1 MLVVYIIQSFIAIPP
16 HTPLGVGELCRDFMN
31 AIATHSVQA
40 GTCQKVFFF
49 KSGRGVLSTKRYS
62 NYTHCRI
69 DSYSVSN
76 NCYAHS
82 DRDR

>member
-1 MLVVYIIQSFIAIPP
+1 MQSVIAIPP
-16 HTPLGVGELCRDFMN
+16 HTLLGVGELCRDFMN

-40 GTCQKVFFF
+40 GTCKNVLY
-49 KSGRGVLSTKRYS
+49 KSGRGGGVLSTKRYS
-62 NYTHCRI
+62 NYTHCTIGR
-69 DSYSVSN
+69 YSVSN

>member
-40 GTCQKVFFF
+40 GTCQKVFFLNLGGGF
-49 KSGRGVLSTKRYS
+49 SQQKDTVITPIAG
-62 NYTHCRI
+62 
-69 DSYSVSN
+69 
-76 NCYAHS
+76 
-82 DRDR
+82 